1 MNKMV
6 NMKRVLSVTFF
17 LIMIMVVHAQ
27 VDFIAH
33 RGASSLAPENTVAA
47 AKLAWEL
54 GADAVELDIYLT
66 KDNRV
71 MVIHDGN
78 TKRTSGEN
86 YVVKN
91 TDSEILRK
99 LDVGSFKDEKY
110 KGEKIPFLKEM
121 IATIPEGKKLV
132 VELKCGSEVLPF
144 LKEVV
149 KKSKKQEQII
159 FIGFDWQTIVDTKR
173 TFPKNKCYW
182 LCSKSDELVK
192 RMSDIAQSGL
202 DGIDLINSI
211 IDQKAIDMA
220 KEHNLVVVAWTVD
233 DPKEAQ
239 RLINLG
245 VTGITTNRPEWL
257 KAQLKKM

>member
-1 MNKMV
+1 
-6 NMKRVLSVTFF
+6 MKRVLLATFF
-17 LIMIMVVHAQ
+17 LIMITVVYGQ
-27 VDFIAH
+27 VDFIGH
-33 RGASSLAPENTVAA
+33 RGASFLAPENTVAS

-66 KDNRV
+66 KDNQV

-78 TKRTSGEN
+78 TKRTCGEN

-99 LDVGSFKDEKY
+99 LDAGSFKDEKY

-121 IATIPEGKKLV
+121 IATIPKGKKLV
-132 VELKCGSEVLPF
+132 VELKCGSEVLPY

-149 KKSKKQEQII
+149 NESKKIEQLI
-159 FIGFDWQTIVDTKR
+159 FIGFDWQTIVDTKS

-182 LCSKSDELVK
+182 LCSKSGELVK
-192 RMSDIAQSGL
+192 RMNDKAISGL
-202 DGIDLINSI
+202 DGVDLNNAI
-211 IDQKAIDMA
+211 IDQKAMDMA

-233 DPKEAQ
+233 DPKEAE

-245 VTGITTNRPEWL
+245 VTGITTNRPDWL